1 MYSLFAVAPD
11 IEEEKEQ
18 VMYSRS
24 TKIGQELISKQ
35 KHQTNV
41 LNGMKIPVKKAP
53 SLIPLTN
60 LASRANVE
68 ILSFQFFFPCRDSNE
83 S

>member
-18 VMYSRS
+18 VMYSQS
-24 TKIGQELISKQ
+24 TKICQELISKQ

-60 LASRANVE
+60 LASRSNVV
-68 ILSFQFFFPCRDSNE
+68 ILSFQFFFSL
-83 S
+83 